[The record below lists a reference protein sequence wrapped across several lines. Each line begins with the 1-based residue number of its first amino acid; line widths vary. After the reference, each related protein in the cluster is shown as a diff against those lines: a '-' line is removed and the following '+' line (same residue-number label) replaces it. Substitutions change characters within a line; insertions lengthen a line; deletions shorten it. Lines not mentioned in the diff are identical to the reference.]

1 MLGIRMDDLDHS
13 IHIAEYDWTIFYE
26 ESEECCVLQPQLAC
40 PDDWSLSDSED
51 SGKFSSAQQEMQQST
66 DAAETN
72 AVGGR
77 CTEEE
82 SCTGCIKLSV
92 QLHQSDARGQ
102 VGDAATTAE
111 ESEVCIDC
119 PGGNPINTGVVHMK
133 TAEETSDSVAN
144 TLLNVESSGES
155 EELTKDVQT
164 ESNTKS
170 TEEPDPLS
178 CNQTGL
184 NVNELHTAQAGVSED
199 VCRVASKAEKERWFV
214 TVNDS
219 PARQRARA
227 TSVKKKRKQKKP
239 CEGSV
244 VCSPGEKSEENS
256 LGNGSELEIS
266 EDKSKS
272 QGGGDMQS
280 NSGHP
285 KVETNTESVSDLSQ
299 MPCEEE
305 NLSEKLVISC
315 WLQEDIIE
323 NQMDRNK
330 SEPGVSA
337 STSRNTSTELD
348 SKESDELED
357 SAEFLST
364 HSFDSESYLS
374 AAESVEEP
382 QHLLME
388 TQQLHCSLSLT
399 SDSHLF
405 SLTEDADAD
414 PMQDGQ
420 IHSVDGTLSSNAA
433 ANNWEGYESTSAENS
448 LEFPSAGQRATKVP
462 DAISTC
468 DNDTHSV
475 MLCRPLN
482 TPEPQNDKMTLSASG
497 SCEGDQ
503 LGPLPVPDL
512 TVTPCSE
519 AHCPETYAKAAGHTR
534 PIYAISAFWNEMEKL
549 TINDILQL
557 RMGRSPSPRETQ
569 ETVTPNADDSP
580 TNHNLLG
587 DTVEYS
593 LSDSALMDT
602 SDTADSDYLT
612 HSDESKPDRS
622 SCDFSTSDFD
632 EEYWQ
637 FIGTSRNPS
646 PEPHSKN
653 QRRMSDS
660 PFPSHEEES
669 TSSEGRETPVPLE
682 DFAGQCLDNLESPT
696 LSKLALPRRMTKSKS
711 MHNIQALNTEGL
723 SLSSSLGDD
732 ESSLPLSTSLDQNTV
747 LKVSGSLGAL
757 LPASLL
763 TSTHLL
769 GADYQISVP
778 EEFEYFF
785 TEDKA
790 NAESRCATVYDP
802 ENISVAPV
810 FDYTL
815 CTYRDEISSSSLQC
829 SEDKP
834 IPIFSCSHPTVREL
848 TFPKPDFVFLSSNCE
863 GLDEF
868 SPIRVVSHS
877 FIHADQH
884 GSSWKGLM
892 STRKIRFSD
901 KGSIWCRKSGAWMF
915 PVQAEKIWIRS
926 EDPGVTV
933 LSEGRICP
941 TSSQLFRE
949 LEEQQRI
956 LDAIQTTKHVG
967 IFSTLKQSDMCL
979 VCIAFA
985 SWVLKSSDPEAADAW
1000 KAGLPQT

>member
-1 MLGIRMDDLDHS
+1 MDDLDHS

-51 SGKFSSAQQEMQQST
+51 SGKFSSAQQEMQQS
-66 DAAETN
+66 
-72 AVGGR
+72 
-77 CTEEE
+77 
-82 SCTGCIKLSV
+82 CIKLSV

-711 MHNIQALNTEGL
+711 I
-723 SLSSSLGDD
+723 
-732 ESSLPLSTSLDQNTV
+732 
-747 LKVSGSLGAL
+747 
-757 LPASLL
+757 
-763 TSTHLL
+763 THLL

-790 NAESRCATVYDP
+790 NAES
-802 ENISVAPV
+802 
-810 FDYTL
+810 
-815 CTYRDEISSSSLQC
+815 RDEISSSSLQC

-949 LEEQQRI
+949 LEEQ
-956 LDAIQTTKHVG
+956 LCLSLTEHVG

-1000 KAGLPQT
+1000 KAGRKLHAFILSLAILKIFM

>member
-1 MLGIRMDDLDHS
+1 MDDLDHS
-13 IHIAEYDWTIFYE
+13 IHIAEHDWTIFYE
-26 ESEECCVLQPQLAC
+26 ESEECCVLQPRLAC

-51 SGKFSSAQQEMQQST
+51 SGNSGQQETQQST

-72 AVGGR
+72 AAGGC

-82 SCTGCIKLSV
+82 SRTGRIKLSV
-92 QLHQSDARGQ
+92 QLNESDARGQ
-102 VGDAATTAE
+102 VDDAATTAE
-111 ESEVCIDC
+111 ESEVCLDC
-119 PGGNPINTGVVHMK
+119 PGGNPINT
-133 TAEETSDSVAN
+133 EDETSDSVTN
-144 TLLNVESSGES
+144 RLLNVESSGES

-184 NVNELHTAQAGVSED
+184 NVNELHTAQTGVSED
-199 VCRVASKAEKERWFV
+199 VCSVALKAERERWFV

-219 PARQRARA
+219 PARQRACA

-239 CEGSV
+239 REGNG
-244 VCSPGEKSEENS
+244 VCSPGERSEENS
-256 LGNGSELEIS
+256 LENGSELEKN
-266 EDKSKS
+266 EDKNKS
-272 QGGGDMQS
+272 QIGGGTQS

-285 KVETNTESVSDLSQ
+285 RVETNTESVSDLSQ
-299 MPCEEE
+299 MSCEEE
-305 NLSEKLVISC
+305 NLSEKLVISHS
-315 WLQEDIIE
+315 LKEDIIE
-323 NQMDRNK
+323 PQKDRNK

-337 STSRNTSTELD
+337 STSQNAFTELE
-348 SKESDELED
+348 SEESDELED

-382 QHLLME
+382 QNLLME

-405 SLTEDADAD
+405 SLTEDTDAD
-414 PMQDGQ
+414 PTQDGQ
-420 IHSVDGTLSSNAA
+420 VHSVDGTLSGNAA
-433 ANNWEGYESTSAENS
+433 ATNCEGYESTSAKNS
-448 LEFPSAGQRATKVP
+448 LTFPSVSQRATKVP
-462 DAISTC
+462 DDISTC

-475 MLCRPLN
+475 KLCRPLN

-497 SCEGDQ
+497 SSECDQ
-503 LGPLPVPDL
+503 LAPLPVPDL

-519 AHCPETYAKAAGHTR
+519 ALCPETYAKATGHTR
-534 PIYAISAFWNEMEKL
+534 PVYAISAFWDEMEKL
-549 TINDILQL
+549 TIKDILQL
-557 RMGRSPSPRETQ
+557 RMGRSPPPRETQ
-569 ETVTPNADDSP
+569 ETVTPNTEDSP
-580 TNHNLLG
+580 TNHSLLG
-587 DTVEYS
+587 DTVEYN

-602 SDTADSDYLT
+602 SDTADSDYFT

-622 SCDFSTSDFD
+622 SCEFSTSDFE

-646 PEPHSKN
+646 PDPHSKN
-653 QRRMSDS
+653 QRRTSDS
-660 PFPSHEEES
+660 FSSHEEE
-669 TSSEGRETPVPLE
+669 
-682 DFAGQCLDNLESPT
+682 
-696 LSKLALPRRMTKSKS
+696 RMTKSRS
-711 MHNIQALNTEGL
+711 IHNIQALNTEGL

-732 ESSLPLSTSLDQNTV
+732 ESSLPLSRYLDQNTV
-747 LKVSGSLGAL
+747 LKVSGSLGAS

-763 TSTHLL
+763 TSTNLL
-769 GADYQISVP
+769 DADYQTSVP

-785 TEDKA
+785 TEDNA
-790 NAESRCATVYDP
+790 NAESRCVTVYDP

-815 CTYRDEISSSSLQC
+815 CTYRDEMSSSFLQC

-834 IPIFSCSHPTVREL
+834 IPIFSCCHPTVREL

-863 GLDEF
+863 GLEEF

-877 FIHADQH
+877 FIHTDQH
-884 GSSWKGLM
+884 GSSWKSLL
-892 STRKIRFSD
+892 SIRKIRFSD

-915 PVQAEKIWIRS
+915 PVEVEKISIRS

-949 LEEQQRI
+949 LQEQQRI
-956 LDAIQTTKHVG
+956 LDAIQT
-967 IFSTLKQSDMCL
+967 SKQSDMCL

-1000 KAGLPQT
+1000 KAALLANVSALSAIQYLRQYVKKKNPPQDEP